1 MKKVIV
7 FGTFDRLHPGHVNF
21 FSQAKNLGDYLIVVV
36 ATDQNVLK
44 AKGSLP
50 KLTQEERLAG
60 VERDPLVDKALLGS
74 ETMDYITT
82 LKVEAPEILALGYD
96 QKFDESTLRQKLDTT
111 GLEDIKIV
119 RLKPHEPH
127 KYKSSLLN

>member
-7 FGTFDRLHPGHVNF
+7 FGTFDYLHPGHSHF
-21 FSQAKNLGDYLIVVV
+21 FSQAKKLGDYLIVVV

-50 KLTQEERLAG
+50 KLTQDKRLEA
-60 VERDPLVDKALLGS
+60 VLKLSEVDKAILGS

-82 LKVEAPEILALGYD
+82 LKEERPEFLALGYD
-96 QKFDESTLRQKLDTT
+96 QKFSLETLRLELKKN
-111 GLEDIKIV
+111 GLGSIRLV
-119 RLKPHEPH
+119 RLKPHHPH